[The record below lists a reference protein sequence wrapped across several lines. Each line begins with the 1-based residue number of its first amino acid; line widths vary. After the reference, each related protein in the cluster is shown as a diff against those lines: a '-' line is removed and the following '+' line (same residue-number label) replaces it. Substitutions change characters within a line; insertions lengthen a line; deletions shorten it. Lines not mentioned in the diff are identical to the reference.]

1 MKNKRKQS
9 PCSIFPIGKRGQ
21 EAGVGMSFG
30 FLFSIILIIIF
41 VFGAVWGVRYFLSLN
56 ACSNIGLSIDSLQK
70 EVQTAYQSSS
80 YSREIQLNFPGA
92 DKLCFANLSAP
103 LTGDLKVY
111 EEINIYE
118 FDNVNTFLVP
128 GGKSC
133 GLSPTNIKFLNVSAI
148 TRMKNPYCVDA
159 NGKVQIVYEPSQY
172 GRGVVIK

>member
-1 MKNKRKQS
+1 MKNKR
-9 PCSIFPIGKRGQ
+9 GQ
-21 EAGVGMSFG
+21 EGGVGMSFG

-41 VFGAVWGVRYFLSLN
+41 VFGAVWGVKYFLDLN
-56 ACSNIGLSIDSLQK
+56 TCSTIGLSLEDLQK

-80 YSREIQLNFPGA
+80 YSREIQLDFPGL
-92 DKLCFANLSAP
+92 DQICFANLSEP
-103 LTGDLKVY
+103 LTGDLDVY

-118 FDNVNTFLVP
+118 FENANTFLLP

-133 GLSPTNIKFLNVSAI
+133 DIPFKKIKFLNISAI

-159 NGKVQIVYEPSQY
+159 NGKVQIVYEPSLY